1 MDITMIVL
9 RLFHIFAGV
18 FWVGAGLMAICSPR
32 TFTQFAGE
40 EGKRFGQR
48 FMSQS
53 KYGMFMGIASMLT
66 VLSGALMYWRV
77 SKRVSVDLAH
87 VANRYRA
94 DDWRAC
100 GHSGA
105 CPGNDC
111 SFADGCAIVGVGQRD
126 CRGGRNAQHPAQAQT
141 LGQLQARIAKAN
153 TWSAIF
159 LITATIGM
167 AIARYV

>member
-18 FWVGAGLMAICSPR
+18 FWVGAGLMAIAVLVP
-32 TFTQFAGE
+32 FTQFAGE

-77 SKRVSVDLAH
+77 SNGFRLTWLTSPTGIVLTIGALAGILAL
-87 VANRYRA
+87 VL
-94 DDWRAC
+94 
-100 GHSGA
+100 GMTVHSPTGA
-105 CPGNDC
+105 RLAALGKEI
-111 SFADGCAIVGVGQRD
+111 AAA
-126 CRGGRNAQHPAQAQT
+126 GGAQTPAQAQT

-153 TWSAIF
+153 RWSAVL